1 MKKSI
6 AALLLVLLL
15 LGAAGTYL
23 SLNRDSFSLWPFNQ
37 SMPFDGLSK
46 AVSDRQ
52 NNLFVIDNA
61 KKTIHKLNSQGV
73 LQFSITSETGKNGEV
88 YRFNDMAVDDQG
100 YLYTIR
106 TLLDPYGIAVKS
118 EQIVRYRPDGQFD
131 RSLFTEEYDSQT
143 KRYRLGSLRNVQ
155 VREGVV
161 YFFNDEVHQL
171 TLYQAPIGDTSSSEP
186 KSIYTIKLPENKY
199 VSEADGYKP
208 GEIYYSTRSGEIYR
222 AFGDGRSELVY
233 PLPGLDRTR
242 RNFPESLHLDNQ
254 GRLVFIDF
262 NSKSISRLDPKQPYI
277 IEGLVNEDK
286 AKASGVEL
294 AFDATNSSI
303 GQDGSLI
310 IVETAQINRRLPDG
324 TITPSMVEAQF
335 SEAMKTKAILLWSIA
350 IAGILL
356 VLYATKLV
364 FFNLLQRRLPLMM
377 KQIFILVPV
386 IAVSMILLSTVIYTS
401 FSKKMEEETFSELT
415 LLAKNGGQN
424 LIDGDKLESLT
435 SPLDYNGTIYQSFR
449 KKIQSV
455 FDNNDQDDNQGFYKA
470 VYKYENGVIY
480 RILEDDDGMH
490 MFNPFLPTPENQQV
504 VLQGKPAT
512 GQWQDFSGE
521 WRYAIA
527 PIFNSAGKIV
537 GVFETSKNLD
547 GILKHRQLVLQ
558 SIIRNIAFISI
569 GLLLVLFLMTYVLL
583 SSIRK
588 LRNSVGEIAKGNWDA
603 VVTINTRDEVSDLG
617 DSVNT
622 MAARIRDYI
631 TKVENF
637 SQSYYR
643 FVPQQF
649 LRFLNKESILD
660 VELGDQVEQ
669 NMSILIFNIRG
680 FYQLSKRL
688 SPEENFNFV
697 NSFLKRFGPYVR
709 NHQGL
714 MNKYLGAGFMALFP
728 NQADEALR
736 ACIEMRKE
744 LDIYNSHR
752 AKVGYKPV
760 DFGIGLHK
768 GPLRLGI
775 IGEEQ
780 RLEGNV
786 ISDGVNLATMLEKM
800 TEPLGASILITDY
813 VVQSLE
819 QPEGF
824 LYRNLGLIQVEGV
837 KEPLHLFDVYQGDPD
852 TIRTLKD
859 KTKALFEQAVTYYQV
874 GRFYDAREA
883 FLMVIK
889 QNRQDKAAQLYFYIC
904 DEYFQNGTTAEWNG
918 TLSVS

>member
-15 LGAAGTYL
+15 LGAAGSYL
-23 SLNRDSFSLWPFNQ
+23 SVHRDSFTLWPFHK

-46 AVSDRQ
+46 AISDHQ

-61 KKTIHKLNSQGV
+61 KKTIHKVNSAGV
-73 LQFSITSETGKNGEV
+73 LQFSITSDLGKNGEV

-118 EQIVRYRPDGQFD
+118 EQIVRYTPNGQFD
-131 RSLFTEEYDSQT
+131 RSLFTQEYTDSQT
-143 KRYRLGSLRNVQ
+143 RRYRLGSLRNVQ
-155 VREGVV
+155 VREGMV
-161 YFFNDEVHQL
+161 YFFNDEVTQL
-171 TLYQAPIGDTSSSEP
+171 ALYKQPVKEISTTTPQIA
-186 KSIYTIKLPENKY
+186 YTVKLPENKY
-199 VSEADGYKP
+199 VAEADGYKL
-208 GEIYYSTRSGEIYR
+208 GEIYFSTRSGEIYR
-222 AFGDGRSELVY
+222 AFQDGRSELVY
-233 PLPGLDRTR
+233 PLPGIDRTR
-242 RNFPESLHLDNQ
+242 RNFPESMHLDNQ
-254 GRLVFIDF
+254 GRLIFIDF
-262 NSKSISRLDPKQPYI
+262 NSKTISRLDPKQPYI
-277 IEGLVNEDK
+277 IEGLVNEEK
-286 AKASGVEL
+286 VKASGVEL
-294 AFDATNSSI
+294 AFDATTSSI
-303 GQDGSLI
+303 AEDDSLI
-310 IVETAQINRRLPDG
+310 IVEPTQINRRLPDG
-324 TITPSMVEAQF
+324 TITPSLFEAEY
-335 SEAMKTKAILLWSIA
+335 SSAMQTKVILLWSLAIVGIILLLIA
-350 IAGILL
+350 IKII
-356 VLYATKLV
+356 

-401 FSKKMEEETFSELT
+401 FSKKMEEETFSELI
-415 LLAKNGGQN
+415 LLARNGQN
-424 LIDGDKLESLT
+424 LIDGDKLQSLT
-435 SPLDYNGTIYQSFR
+435 SPLDYKGTIYNSFR

-455 FDNNDQDDNQGFYKA
+455 FENNDQDDNQGFYKA

-490 MFNPFLPTPENQQV
+490 MFNPFQQTPENQQV
-504 VLQGKPAT
+504 VLEGKPAT

-527 PIFNSAGKIV
+527 PIYNSSGKIV

-547 GILKHRQLVLQ
+547 GILRHRQMVLN

-588 LRNSVGEIAKGNWDA
+588 LRNSVGEIAKGNWDT

-617 DSVNT
+617 DSVNI
-622 MAARIRDYI
+622 MAARIREYI

-660 VELGDQVEQ
+660 VELGDQVEK

-680 FYQLSKRL
+680 FFHISKKL

-728 NQADEALR
+728 NRADEALL
-736 ACIEMRKE
+736 ACIEMRRE
-744 LDIYNSHR
+744 LEIYNSHR
-752 AKVGYKPV
+752 AKVGYQPV

-786 ISDGVNLATMLEKM
+786 ISDGVNVATILEKM

-819 QPEGF
+819 QPAGF
-824 LYRNLGLIQVEGV
+824 HYRNLGLIQVEGV
-837 KEPLHLFDVYQGDPD
+837 KEPLHLFDVYQGDPE

-859 KTKALFEQAVTYYQV
+859 KTKVLFEQAVTYYQV

-889 QNRQDKAAQLYFYIC
+889 QNRQDKAAQLYFYLC
-904 DEYFQNGTTAEWNG
+904 DEYFQHGTTAEWNG

>member
-23 SLNRDSFSLWPFNQ
+23 GSYRESFTLWPFHK

-46 AVSDRQ
+46 AISDGH

-61 KKTIHKLNSQGV
+61 KKTIHKLNGVGV
-73 LQFSITSETGKNGEV
+73 LQYSITSETGKNGEV
-88 YRFNDMAVDDQG
+88 YRFNDMAVDDSG

-106 TLLDPYGIAVKS
+106 TLLDPYGISVKS
-118 EQIVRYRPDGQFD
+118 EQIVRYTPEGQFD
-131 RSLFTEEYDSQT
+131 RSLFSQEYNDAGDQ
-143 KRYRLGSLRNVQ
+143 RYRLGSLRNVQ
-155 VREGVV
+155 VHDGKV
-161 YFFNDEVHQL
+161 YFFNDEVQQL
-171 TLYQAPIGDTSSSEP
+171 TLYQSPTGLDEQSEP
-186 KSIYTIKLPENKY
+186 KSIFTIKLPQNKY
-199 VSEADGYKP
+199 VSEADGFKP
-208 GEIYYSTRSGEIYR
+208 GDIYYSTRSGEIYR
-222 AFGDGRSELVY
+222 AFGDGHSELVY
-233 PLPGLDRTR
+233 PLEGLDRTR
-242 RNFPESLHLDNQ
+242 RNFPESMHLDNQ
-254 GRLVFIDF
+254 GRLIFIDF
-262 NSKSISRLDPKQPYI
+262 NNKMISRLDPKQPYT
-277 IEGLVNEDK
+277 IEGLVTEEK
-286 AKASGVEL
+286 AAASGVEL
-294 AFDATNSSI
+294 AFDATSSSI
-303 GQDGSLI
+303 AEDGSLI
-310 IVETAQINRRLPDG
+310 IVEPAQINRRLPDG
-324 TITPSMVEAQF
+324 TITPSMVEALYSKPARMSAF
-335 SEAMKTKAILLWSIA
+335 ILWSVA
-350 IAGILL
+350 VAALLL
-356 VLYATKLV
+356 VLYAIKLF

-377 KQIFILVPV
+377 KQILILVPV
-386 IAVSMILLSTVIYTS
+386 IAVSMILLSTVIYES
-401 FSKKMEEETFSELT
+401 FSKKMEEETFSELV
-415 LLAKNGGQN
+415 LLAKNGQN
-424 LIDGDKLESLT
+424 LVDGDKLESLT
-435 SPLDYNGTIYQSFR
+435 SPLDYNGAIYQTFR

-455 FDNNDQDDNQGFYKA
+455 FENNARDDNQGFYKA
-470 VYKYENGVIY
+470 VYKYENGIIY

-490 MFNPFLPTPENQQV
+490 MFNPFQQTPENQQV
-504 VLQGKPAT
+504 VLEGKPAT

-547 GILKHRQLVLQ
+547 GILKHRQIVLK
-558 SIIRNIAFISI
+558 SIIRNIALISV
-569 GLLLVLFLMTYVLL
+569 GLLLVLVLMTYVLL

-588 LRNSVGEIAKGNWDA
+588 LRNSVGEIAKGNWDT

-649 LRFLNKESILD
+649 LRFLNKESILE
-660 VELGDQVEQ
+660 VQLGDQVEK

-680 FYQLSKRL
+680 FYLLSKRL
-688 SPEENFNFV
+688 TPEENFNFV
-697 NSFLKRFGPYVR
+697 NSFLSRFGPYVR
-709 NHQGL
+709 KHQGL

-728 NQADEALR
+728 NQADEALQ

-744 LDIYNSHR
+744 LELYNSHR
-752 AKVGYKPV
+752 AKVGYSPL

-786 ISDGVNLATMLEKM
+786 ISDGVNVAAVLEKM
-800 TEPLGASILITDY
+800 TEPLGASILITNH
-813 VVQSLE
+813 VVQSLQ
-819 QPEGF
+819 QPSGF
-824 LYRNLGLIQVEGV
+824 QYRNLGLIQVEGV
-837 KEPLHLFDVYQGDPD
+837 KEPLRLFDVYQGDPD
-852 TIRTLKD
+852 TIRALKE
-859 KTKALFEQAVTYYQV
+859 KTKVLFEQAVTYYQV

>member
-23 SLNRDSFSLWPFNQ
+23 GTHQDSIQLWPWKK

-46 AVSDRQ
+46 AISDSQ

-61 KKTIHKLNSQGV
+61 KKTIHKLNAQGI

-118 EQIVRYRPDGQFD
+118 EQIVRYKPNGEFD
-131 RSLFTEEYDSQT
+131 RSLFTQEYGDAQL

-155 VREGVV
+155 VHEGMV
-161 YFFNDEVHQL
+161 YFFNDEVKKL
-171 TLYQAPIGDTSSSEP
+171 SLYETPVGNSTTTEP
-186 KSIYTIKLPENKY
+186 KLMYSITLPDNKY
-199 VSEADGYKP
+199 VSEADGFKP

-222 AFGDGRSELVY
+222 ANSEGRSELVY
-233 PLPGLDRTR
+233 PLPGIDRTR
-242 RNFPESLHLDNQ
+242 RNFPESFLLDHQ
-254 GRLVFIDF
+254 GRLIFIDF
-262 NSKSISRLDPKQPYI
+262 NSRMITRLDPKQPYVL
-277 IEGLVNEDK
+277 EGIVNDEK

-294 AFDATNSSI
+294 AFDATTSSI
-303 GQDGSLI
+303 GPDGSLI
-310 IVETAQINRRLPDG
+310 IVESAQINRRLPDG
-324 TITPSMVEAQF
+324 TITPSLVEAEF
-335 SEAMKTKAILLWSIA
+335 SQSAQNHAILVWSICVVF
-350 IAGILL
+350 ILL
-356 VLYATKLV
+356 VLYAIRIV
-364 FFNLLQRRLPLMM
+364 FVNLFKRRLPLMI
-377 KQIFILVPV
+377 KQIFILIPV
-386 IAVSMILLSTVIYTS
+386 VTVAMILLSTVIYNS
-401 FSKKMEEETFSELT
+401 FSKKMEEETFSELI
-415 LLAKNGGQN
+415 LLAKNGQN
-424 LIDGDKLESLT
+424 LVDGDKLESLA
-435 SPLDYNGTIYQSFR
+435 SPLDYGGTTYQSFR

-455 FDNNDQDDNQGFYKA
+455 FENNALDDNQGFYKA

-480 RILEDDDGMH
+480 RIMEDDDGMH
-490 MFNPFLPTPENQQV
+490 MFNPFQQTPENQQV
-504 VLQGKPAT
+504 VLEGKPAT
-512 GQWQDFSGE
+512 GQWEDFSGE

-547 GILKHRQLVLQ
+547 GLLKHRQSVLN

-569 GLLLVLFLMTYVLL
+569 GLLLVLVLMTYVLL

-588 LRNSVGEIAKGNWDA
+588 LRNSVGEIAKGNWDT

-669 NMSILIFNIRG
+669 HMSILIFNIRG

-688 SPEENFNFV
+688 TPEENFNFV

-709 NHQGL
+709 KHEGL

-728 NQADEALR
+728 NQTDEALY
-736 ACIEMRKE
+736 ACVEMRKE

-752 AKVGYKPV
+752 MSVGYSPL

-800 TEPLGASILITDY
+800 TEPLGSSILITDS
-813 VVQSLE
+813 VVLTLE
-819 QPEGF
+819 KPKDF
-824 LYRNLGLIQVEGV
+824 LYRDLGLIQVDGV
-837 KEPLHLFDVYQGDPD
+837 KEPLHLFDVYQGDAE
-852 TIRTLKD
+852 TIRALKE

-889 QNRQDKAAQLYFYIC
+889 QNRQDKAAQLYFYMC
-904 DEYFQNGTTAEWNG
+904 DEYFQKGTTGEWNG

>member
-23 SLNRDSFSLWPFNQ
+23 SLNRDSFTLWPFNQ

-46 AVSDRQ
+46 AVSDHQ

-73 LQFSITSETGKNGEV
+73 LQFSITSEIGKNGEV

-118 EQIVRYRPDGQFD
+118 EQIVRYKPDGQFD

-155 VREGVV
+155 VREGKV
-161 YFFNDEVHQL
+161 YFFNDEVNQL
-171 TLYQAPIGDTSSSEP
+171 TLYQAPVGEISSSEP
-186 KSIYTIKLPENKY
+186 KSVYTIKLPENKY

-222 AFGDGRSELVY
+222 AFSDGRSELVY

-242 RNFPESLHLDNQ
+242 RNFPESLHVDNQ
-254 GRLVFIDF
+254 GRLIFIDF

-277 IEGLVNEDK
+277 IEGLVNETK
-286 AKASGVEL
+286 AKANGVEL
-294 AFDATNSSI
+294 AFDATTSSI

-310 IVETAQINRRLPDG
+310 IVETAQINRLLPDG
-324 TITPSMVEAQF
+324 TITTSMVEAQY
-335 SEAMKTKAILLWSIA
+335 SEAVKTKAILLWSIV

-356 VLYATKLV
+356 VLYAIKLV

-401 FSKKMEEETFSELT
+401 FSTKMEEETFSELL
-415 LLAKNGGQN
+415 LLAKNGQN

-435 SPLDYNGTIYQSFR
+435 SPLDYNGSIYQSFR

-455 FDNNDQDDNQGFYKA
+455 FDNNEQDDNQGFYKA

-490 MFNPFLPTPENQQV
+490 MFNPFLQTPENQQV

-736 ACIEMRKE
+736 ACIEMRRE

-819 QPEGF
+819 QPDSF
-824 LYRNLGLIQVEGV
+824 HYRNLGLIQVEGV

>member
-15 LGAAGTYL
+15 LGAAGSYL
-23 SLNRDSFSLWPFNQ
+23 SVHRDSFTLWPFHK

-46 AVSDRQ
+46 AISDHQ

-61 KKTIHKLNSQGV
+61 KKTIHKVNSEGV
-73 LQFSITSETGKNGEV
+73 LQFSITSDLGKNGEV

-118 EQIVRYRPDGQFD
+118 EQIVRYTPNGQFD
-131 RSLFTEEYDSQT
+131 RSLFTQEYTDSQT
-143 KRYRLGSLRNVQ
+143 RRYRLGSLRNVQ
-155 VREGVV
+155 VREGMV
-161 YFFNDEVHQL
+161 YFFNDEVTQL
-171 TLYQAPIGDTSSSEP
+171 ALYQQPVKEISSTTP
-186 KSIYTIKLPENKY
+186 QLAYTVKLPENKY

-208 GEIYYSTRSGEIYR
+208 NEIYFSTRSGEIYR
-222 AFGDGRSELVY
+222 AFQDGRSELVY
-233 PLPGLDRTR
+233 PLPGIDRTR
-242 RNFPESLHLDNQ
+242 RNFPESMHLDNQ
-254 GRLVFIDF
+254 GRLIFIDF
-262 NSKSISRLDPKQPYI
+262 NSKTISRLDPKQPYI
-277 IEGLVNEDK
+277 IEGLVNEEK
-286 AKASGVEL
+286 VKASGVEL
-294 AFDATNSSI
+294 AFDATTSSI
-303 GQDGSLI
+303 SEDDSLI
-310 IVETAQINRRLPDG
+310 IVEATQINRRLPDG
-324 TITPSMVEAQF
+324 TITPSLVEVQY
-335 SEAMKTKAILLWSIA
+335 SSAMQTKVILLWSLAVVGI
-350 IAGILL
+350 ILL
-356 VLYATKLV
+356 LIAVKII

-377 KQIFILVPV
+377 KQIFILIPV

-401 FSKKMEEETFSELT
+401 FSKKMEEETFSELI
-415 LLAKNGGQN
+415 LLARNGQN
-424 LIDGDKLESLT
+424 LIDGDKLQSLT
-435 SPLDYNGTIYQSFR
+435 SPLDYKGTIYNSFR

-455 FDNNDQDDNQGFYKA
+455 FENNEQDDNQGFYKA
-470 VYKYENGVIY
+470 VYKYENGIIY

-490 MFNPFLPTPENQQV
+490 MFNPFQQTPENQQV
-504 VLQGKPAT
+504 VLEGKPAT

-527 PIFNSAGKIV
+527 PIYNSSGKIV

-547 GILKHRQLVLQ
+547 GILRHRQMVLN
-558 SIIRNIAFISI
+558 SIIRNIVFISI

-588 LRNSVGEIAKGNWDA
+588 LRNSVGEIAKGNWDT

-617 DSVNT
+617 DSVNI
-622 MAARIRDYI
+622 MASRIREYI

-660 VELGDQVEQ
+660 VELGDQVEK

-680 FYQLSKRL
+680 FFHISKKL

-728 NQADEALR
+728 NRADEALL
-736 ACIEMRKE
+736 ACIEMRRE
-744 LDIYNSHR
+744 LEIYNSHR
-752 AKVGYKPV
+752 AKVGYQPV

-786 ISDGVNLATMLEKM
+786 ISDGVNVATILEKM

-819 QPEGF
+819 QPAGF
-824 LYRNLGLIQVEGV
+824 HYRNLGLIQVEGV
-837 KEPLHLFDVYQGDPD
+837 KEPLHLFDVYQGDPE

-859 KTKALFEQAVTYYQV
+859 KTKVLFEQAVTYYQV

-889 QNRQDKAAQLYFYIC
+889 MNRQDKAAQLYFYLC
-904 DEYFQNGTTAEWNG
+904 DEYFQHGTTAEWNG

>member
-15 LGAAGTYL
+15 LGAAGSYL
-23 SLNRDSFSLWPFNQ
+23 SMHRDSFTLWPFNK

-46 AVSDRQ
+46 AISDHQ
-52 NNLFVIDNA
+52 DNLFVIDNA
-61 KKTIHKLNSQGV
+61 KKTIHKLNDKGV
-73 LQFSITSETGKNGEV
+73 LQFSITSDTGKNGEV

-118 EQIVRYRPDGQFD
+118 EQIVRYTPEGQFD
-131 RSLFTEEYDSQT
+131 RSLFTQEYTDSQAR
-143 KRYRLGSLRNVQ
+143 RYRLGSLRNVQ
-155 VREGVV
+155 IRQGMV
-161 YFFNDEVHQL
+161 YFFNDETDKL
-171 TLYQAPIGDTSSSEP
+171 TLYKEPVGETASSTPQIAYSV
-186 KSIYTIKLPENKY
+186 KLPTNKY
-199 VSEADGYKP
+199 ISEADGFKP

-222 AFGDGRSELVY
+222 AFEDGRSELVY
-233 PLPGLDRTR
+233 PVPGLDRTR
-242 RNFPESLHLDNQ
+242 RNFPESMHLDNH
-254 GRLVFIDF
+254 GRLIFIDF
-262 NSKSISRLDPKQPYI
+262 NSKTISRLDPKQPYV
-277 IEGLVNEDK
+277 IEELVNEDK
-286 AKASGVEL
+286 AKASGIEL
-294 AFDATNSSI
+294 AFDATSSSI
-303 GQDGSLI
+303 ADDDSLI
-310 IVETAQINRRLPDG
+310 IVESAQINRRLADG
-324 TITPSMVEAQF
+324 TLTPSLVEAQY
-335 SEAMKTKAILLWSIA
+335 SDAARTKVILLWSLAIVGVILLLIA
-350 IAGILL
+350 IKII
-356 VLYATKLV
+356 
-364 FFNLLQRRLPLMM
+364 FFNLLNRRLPLMM

-386 IAVSMILLSTVIYTS
+386 IAASMILLSTVIYNS

-415 LLAKNGGQN
+415 LLAKNGQN

-435 SPLDYNGTIYQSFR
+435 SPLDYKGAIYQSFR

-455 FDNNDQDDNQGFYKA
+455 FENNDQDDNQGFYKA

-490 MFNPFLPTPENQQV
+490 MFNPFQQTPENQQV
-504 VLQGKPAT
+504 VLEGKPAK

-527 PIFNSAGKIV
+527 PIFNSAGQIV

-547 GILKHRQLVLQ
+547 GILKHRQTVLN
-558 SIIRNIAFISI
+558 SIIRNIALISV

-588 LRNSVGEIAKGNWDA
+588 LRNSVGEIAKGNWDT

-637 SQSYYR
+637 SQAYYR

-649 LRFLNKESILD
+649 LHFLNKESILD
-660 VELGDQVEQ
+660 VALGDQVEK

-680 FYQLSKRL
+680 FFHISKRL
-688 SPEENFNFV
+688 TPEENFNFV

-728 NQADEALR
+728 NQADEALL

-744 LDIYNSHR
+744 LEIYNSHR
-752 AKVGYKPV
+752 AKVGYQPI

-786 ISDGVNLATMLEKM
+786 ISDGVNVATMLEKM

-813 VVQSLE
+813 VIQSLE
-819 QPEGF
+819 KPAGF
-824 LYRNLGLIQVEGV
+824 QYRNLGLIQVEGV
-837 KEPLHLFDVYQGDPD
+837 KEPLHLFDVYQGDLD

-859 KTKALFEQAVTYYQV
+859 KTKVLFEQAVTYYQV

-889 QNRQDKAAQLYFYIC
+889 QNRQDKAAQLYFYLC
-904 DEYFQNGTTAEWNG
+904 DEFFQHGTTAEWNG

>member
-23 SLNRDSFSLWPFNQ
+23 NLHRDSFTLWPFNK

-46 AVSDRQ
+46 AVSDYQ

-73 LQFSITSETGKNGEV
+73 LEFSITSETGKNGEV

-118 EQIVRYRPDGQFD
+118 EQIVRYKPDGQFD

-155 VREGVV
+155 VREGMV

-171 TLYQAPIGDTSSSEP
+171 TLYQAPVGEASSSEP
-186 KSIYTIKLPENKY
+186 KSVYTIKLPENKY

-222 AFGDGRSELVY
+222 AFSDGRSELVY

-254 GRLVFIDF
+254 GRLIFIDF

-303 GQDGSLI
+303 AQDGSLI
-310 IVETAQINRRLPDG
+310 IVESAQINRRLSDG
-324 TITPSMVEAQF
+324 TITPSLVEALY
-335 SEAMKTKAILLWSIA
+335 SEATRTKAIILWSIA

-356 VLYATKLV
+356 LLYAIKIV

-377 KQIFILVPV
+377 KQIIILVPV

-401 FSKKMEEETFSELT
+401 FSKKMEEETFSELL
-415 LLAKNGGQN
+415 LLAKNGQN
-424 LIDGDKLESLT
+424 LIDGDKLESLS
-435 SPLDYNGTIYQSFR
+435 SPLDYNGIVYQSFR
-449 KKIQSV
+449 KKIQAV
-455 FDNNDQDDNQGFYKA
+455 FDNNEQDDNQGFYKA

-490 MFNPFLPTPENQQV
+490 MFNPFLQTPENQQV
-504 VLQGKPAT
+504 VLQGKPSK

-547 GILKHRQLVLQ
+547 GILKHRQTVLQ

-588 LRNSVGEIAKGNWDA
+588 LRNSVGEIAKGNWDTI
-603 VVTINTRDEVSDLG
+603 VTINTRDEVSDLG

-622 MAARIRDYI
+622 MAAHIRDYI

-669 NMSILIFNIRG
+669 NMSVLIFNIRG

-752 AKVGYKPV
+752 AKVGYMPV

-819 QPEGF
+819 QADGF
-824 LYRNLGLIQVEGV
+824 HYRNLGLIQVEGV

>member
-23 SLNRDSFSLWPFNQ
+23 GANRDSIELWPWNK

-46 AVSDRQ
+46 AISDSQ

-61 KKTIHKLNSQGV
+61 KKTIHKLDSQGI
-73 LQFSITSETGKNGEV
+73 LQFSITSEVGKNGEV

-118 EQIVRYRPDGQFD
+118 EQIVRYKPDGEFD
-131 RSLFTEEYDSQT
+131 RSLFTQEYSDSQT

-155 VREGVV
+155 VHEGMV
-161 YFFNDEVHQL
+161 YFFNDEVKKL
-171 TLYQAPIGDTSSSEP
+171 ALYQTPTGNGTTADPQLVYS
-186 KSIYTIKLPENKY
+186 IKLPDNKY

-208 GEIYYSTRSGEIYR
+208 GDIYYSTRSGEIYR
-222 AFGDGRSELVY
+222 AYSDGRSELVY
-233 PLPGLDRTR
+233 PLPGIDRTR

-254 GRLVFIDF
+254 GRLIFIDF
-262 NSKSISRLDPKQPYI
+262 NSRMITRLDPKQPYVL
-277 IEGLVNEDK
+277 EGLVDDEK
-286 AKASGVEL
+286 AKANHVEL
-294 AFDATNSSI
+294 AFDTTTSSI
-303 GQDGSLI
+303 GPDDSLI
-310 IVETAQINRRLPDG
+310 IVESAQINRRLPDG
-324 TITPSMVEAQF
+324 TITPSITEAEF
-335 SEAMKTKAILLWSIA
+335 SQSTHNHEVFIWA
-350 IAGILL
+350 IAVVAILL
-356 VLYATKLV
+356 VLYAIKLI
-364 FFNLLQRRLPLMM
+364 FFNLLQRRLPLMV
-377 KQIFILVPV
+377 KQIFILIPV
-386 IAVSMILLSTVIYTS
+386 IAFSMILLSTVIYNS
-401 FSKKMEEETFSELT
+401 FSQKMEEETFSELI
-415 LLAKNGGQN
+415 LLAKNGQN
-424 LIDGDKLESLT
+424 LVDGDKLESLT
-435 SPLDYNGTIYQSFR
+435 SPLDYKGTIYQSFR

-455 FDNNDQDDNQGFYKA
+455 FENNARDDNQGFYKA

-490 MFNPFLPTPENQQV
+490 MFNPFQQTPENQQV
-504 VLQGKPAT
+504 VLEGKTAT

-527 PIFNSAGKIV
+527 PILNSSGKIV

-547 GILKHRQLVLQ
+547 GILKHRQTVLN
-558 SIIRNIAFISI
+558 SIIRNIAFISV
-569 GLLLVLFLMTYVLL
+569 GLLLVLVLMTYVLL

-603 VVTINTRDEVSDLG
+603 VVKINTRDEVSDLG

-669 NMSILIFNIRG
+669 HMSILIFNIRG
-680 FYQLSKRL
+680 FFQLSKRL

-697 NSFLKRFGPYVR
+697 NSFLKRFGPYIR
-709 NHQGL
+709 KHEGL

-728 NQADEALR
+728 NQTDDALL
-736 ACIEMRKE
+736 ACVEMRKE
-744 LDIYNSHR
+744 LDIYNEHR
-752 AKVGYKPV
+752 SKVGYPPI

-775 IGEEQ
+775 IGEEK

-800 TEPLGASILITDY
+800 TEPLGASILITDS
-813 VVQSLE
+813 VVQTLE
-819 QPEGF
+819 KPSDFQ
-824 LYRNLGLIQVEGV
+824 YRNLGLIQVEGIR
-837 KEPLHLFDVYQGDPD
+837 EPLHLFDVYQGDPD
-852 TIRTLKD
+852 TIRTLKE
-859 KTKALFEQAVTYYQV
+859 KTKTLFEQAVTYYQV

-889 QNRQDKAAQLYFYIC
+889 QNRQDKAAQLYFYMC
-904 DEYFQNGTTAEWNG
+904 DEYFQQGTTGEWNG

>member
-6 AALLLVLLL
+6 AALLIVLLL

-23 SLNRDSFSLWPFNQ
+23 GMNRDSFSLWPFHK

-46 AVSDRQ
+46 AVSDGH

-61 KKTIHKLNSQGV
+61 KKTIHKLDGNGV
-73 LQFSITSETGKNGEV
+73 LQYSITSETGKNGEV

-118 EQIVRYRPDGQFD
+118 EQIVRYTPDGLFD
-131 RSLFTEEYDSQT
+131 RSLFTKEYDSQT
-143 KRYRLGSLRNVQ
+143 QRYRLGSLRNVQ
-155 VREGVV
+155 VREGKV
-161 YFFNDEVHQL
+161 YFFNDDVQQL
-171 TLYQAPIGDTSSSEP
+171 TLYQAPANVAVPADPQSVL
-186 KSIYTIKLPENKY
+186 TIKLPQNKF

-222 AFGDGRSELVY
+222 ASGDGRSELVY
-233 PLPGLDRTR
+233 PLDGLDRTR
-242 RNFPESLHLDNQ
+242 RNFPESMHLDNE
-254 GRLVFIDF
+254 GRLIFIDF
-262 NSKSISRLDPKQPYI
+262 NNKMISRLDPAHPYT
-277 IEGLVNEDK
+277 IEGLVTEEK
-286 AKASGVEL
+286 VKASGVEL
-294 AFDATNSSI
+294 AFDATTSSI
-303 GQDGSLI
+303 SQDGSLI
-310 IVETAQINRRLPDG
+310 IVESAQINRLLPDG
-324 TITPSMVEAQF
+324 TITPSMVEALF
-335 SEAMKTKAILLWSIA
+335 SQSAKTRAILLWSVA
-350 IAGILL
+350 VAGVML
-356 VLYATKLV
+356 VLYALKII

-377 KQIFILVPV
+377 KQILILVPV
-386 IAVSMILLSTVIYTS
+386 IAVSMILLSTVIYNS
-401 FSKKMEEETFSELT
+401 FSKKMEEETFSELI
-415 LLAKNGGQN
+415 LLARNGQN
-424 LIDGDKLESLT
+424 LVDGDKLESLT
-435 SPLDYNGTIYQSFR
+435 SPSDYNGAIYQSFR

-455 FDNNDQDDNQGFYKA
+455 FENNAQDDNQGFYKA

-480 RILEDDDGMH
+480 RIMEDDDGMH
-490 MFNPFLPTPENQQV
+490 MFNPFQQTPENQQV
-504 VLQGKPAT
+504 VLEGKPAT

-527 PIFNSAGKIV
+527 PIFNSAGRIV

-547 GILKHRQLVLQ
+547 GILKHRQTVLQ
-558 SIIRNIAFISI
+558 SIIRNIALISV
-569 GLLLVLFLMTYVLL
+569 GLLLVLVLMTYVLL

-588 LRNSVGEIAKGNWDA
+588 LRNSVGEIAKGNWDT
-603 VVTINTRDEVSDLG
+603 VVRINTRDEVSDLG

-622 MAARIRDYI
+622 MAARLRDYI

-649 LRFLNKESILD
+649 LRFLNKESILE

-680 FYQLSKRL
+680 FYQMSKRL
-688 SPEENFNFV
+688 TPEENFNFV

-728 NQADEALR
+728 NQADEALI
-736 ACIEMRKE
+736 ASIEMRKE
-744 LDIYNSHR
+744 LELYNSHR
-752 AKVGYKPV
+752 AKVGYSPL

-786 ISDGVNLATMLEKM
+786 ISDGVNVATVLEKM
-800 TEPLGASILITDY
+800 TEPLGASILITDH
-813 VVQSLE
+813 VVQSLQ
-819 QPEGF
+819 QPAGF
-824 LYRNLGLIQVEGV
+824 QFRSLGLIQVEGV
-837 KEPLHLFDVYQGDPD
+837 KEPLRLFDVYQGDPD
-852 TIRTLKD
+852 TIRVLKE